1 MVVIFVNNSK
11 WSETLCAHIFGQIFF
26 FFFFNEDFDCKSLSL
41 WALLCESM
49 VSSYWT
55 FCTAQIQG
63 YGFRVFFWVG
73 RGRELQINW
82 GITSRSLGFCFLSTG
97 ILPIW
102 GIRGVALDGILG
114 APCSLDLA
122 LPTDP
127 YCLTYRL
134 GNHKAL
140 LHIHS
145 PFPI

>member
-1 MVVIFVNNSK
+1 MQVHKF
-11 WSETLCAHIFGQIFF
+11 HIFF
-26 FFFFNEDFDCKSLSL
+26 FFLMKTLIVRVSR
-41 WALLCESM
+41 CESM

-82 GITSRSLGFCFLSTG
+82 GITNRSLGFCFLSTV

-102 GIRGVALDGILG
+102 GIRGVAHDGILG

-127 YCLTYRL
+127 YCLPYRL

-140 LHIHS
+140 PHNHS